1 MPQATGALTKLLG
14 VTQSAFKEVPASPDA
29 EILYVRTYDYAANQP
44 LENDPTLAGGLR
56 GNLRGE
62 RGRVD
67 GSGSAVV
74 TLGTSIGFWLK
85 HLVGAPTTVGAA
97 TPYTHTFQVGGGA
110 NAIPPALLIE
120 RDYSSRIA
128 TPGRYE
134 RDMDMRI
141 ESATFAFSTGSP
153 FQQATFNLRGASLST
168 QPGAPVDAS
177 PTDYGHSGWGV
188 SGLTLELD
196 GGATQVCV
204 ETLNVTWNNDLDTD
218 LYCLNDGGQR
228 HDLPEGQVLVS
239 GDGVA
244 QFDTPALRTKALAGT
259 DLALKVTL
267 KRGTGAGTA
276 GNEQLELTIPVS
288 VIEAPAAPISGPR
301 GLKQNFTFQAYRAT
315 GAELAV
321 TWVLKSP
328 RAVI

>member
-14 VTQSAFKEVPASPDA
+14 VTQSALKAVPASPDA
-29 EILYVRTYDYAANQP
+29 EILYVRTYDYDADQP
-44 LENDPTLAGGLR
+44 LESDPTLAGGLR
-56 GNLRGE
+56 GEQRGE

-67 GSGSAVV
+67 GSGSAVL

-97 TPYTHTFQVGGGA
+97 SPYTHTFQVGNGA
-110 NAIPPALLIE
+110 NAIPPAMLIE
-120 RDYSSRIA
+120 ADYSSRIA
-128 TPGRYE
+128 TPGRYD
-134 RDMDMRI
+134 RDMDIRV
-141 ESATFAFSTGSP
+141 ESATFAFSTGSA

-177 PTDYGHSGWGV
+177 PTDYGHVGWGV
-188 SGLTLELD
+188 SGVTLELD

-228 HDLPEGQVLVS
+228 HDLPEGRAIVT

-244 QFDTPALRTKALAGT
+244 QFDSPVLRAKALAGT

-267 KRGTGAGTA
+267 KRGSGAGTV

-288 VIEAPAAPISGPR
+288 VIKAPKPPISGPR

-328 RAVI
+328 RAAI